1 MGTSGSNAKEG
12 TQDSLRGG
20 GDTVQIMSALS
31 ISLSG
36 LQAAGQ
42 RFEASAR
49 RIVAAGA
56 EAGNSLVAAAS
67 PAGDTS
73 ADEGAQGSGRP
84 TGSGRIGFAP
94 DMASAMVDMM
104 QAEISFKANARVAGR
119 IGDMQKA
126 YLDMMGSADRR

>member
-1 MGTSGSNAKEG
+1 
-12 TQDSLRGG
+12 
-20 GDTVQIMSALS
+20 VQIMSALS

-49 RIVAAGA
+49 RVVAAGA
-56 EAGNSLVAAAS
+56 EASAQAGNSLVAAAS
-67 PAGDTS
+67 PAG
-73 ADEGAQGSGRP
+73 GASGDGASQGGGQP

-104 QAEISFKANARVAGR
+104 QAETSFKANARVAGR

-126 YLDMMGSADRR
+126 YLDMMGSSDRR

>member
-1 MGTSGSNAKEG
+1 MP
-12 TQDSLRGG
+12 
-20 GDTVQIMSALS
+20 ALS

-49 RIVAAGA
+49 RIVSDGAEVSA

-67 PAGDTS
+67 PAGD
-73 ADEGAQGSGRP
+73 ANGDGATPGAGQP
-84 TGSGRIGFAP
+84 AGSGRISFAP

-104 QAEISFKANARVAGR
+104 QAETSFKANARVAGR
-119 IGDMQKA
+119 ISDMQKA
-126 YLDMMGSADRR
+126 YLDMLGSSDKR

>member
-1 MGTSGSNAKEG
+1 MGRSGSNAKKG
-12 TQDSLRGG
+12 TQDSLREG

-67 PAGDTS
+67 PGGD
-73 ADEGAQGSGRP
+73 GASPESGQP

-94 DMASAMVDMM
+94 DMAVAMVDMM
-104 QAEISFKANARVAGR
+104 QAETAFKANARVAGR
-119 IGDMQKA
+119 ISDMQKA
-126 YLDMMGSADRR
+126 YLDMLGSSEKR

>member
-1 MGTSGSNAKEG
+1 MT
-12 TQDSLRGG
+12 
-20 GDTVQIMSALS
+20 IMSALS

-56 EAGNSLVAAAS
+56 EAGNALVAAS
-67 PAGDTS
+67 GNG
-73 ADEGAQGSGRP
+73 DEGPVTGTGAA

-94 DMASAMVDMM
+94 DMAGAMVDML
-104 QAEISFKANARVAGR
+104 QAETAFKANARVAGR
-119 IGDMQKA
+119 IQDMQQA
-126 YLDMMGSADRR
+126 YLDMLAEKPTR

>member
-1 MGTSGSNAKEG
+1 
-12 TQDSLRGG
+12 
-20 GDTVQIMSALS
+20 MSALS

-56 EAGNSLVAAAS
+56 EAGNALVAATGNGDQG
-67 PAGDTS
+67 PAT
-73 ADEGAQGSGRP
+73 A

-94 DMASAMVDMM
+94 DMAGAMVDMM
-104 QAEISFKANARVAGR
+104 QAETAFKANARVAGR
-119 IGDMQKA
+119 IQDMQQA
-126 YLDMMGSADRR
+126 YLDMLAEKPSR